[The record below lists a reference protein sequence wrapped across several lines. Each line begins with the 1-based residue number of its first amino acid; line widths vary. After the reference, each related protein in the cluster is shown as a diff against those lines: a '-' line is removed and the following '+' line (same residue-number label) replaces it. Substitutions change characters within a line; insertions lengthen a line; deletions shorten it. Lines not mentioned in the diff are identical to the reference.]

1 MGHRSAACQAARRP
15 TWRGAPDVRTTIPHP
30 SRRSRCTGAWTLG
43 AALVASVAL
52 AGMSSGAGPRVA
64 DRGCVAG
71 DAGGAVRCQDVL
83 NNSLNGI
90 SIHILGH

>member
-1 MGHRSAACQAARRP
+1 VS
-15 TWRGAPDVRTTIPHP
+15 TTIPHP
-30 SRRSRCTGAWTLG
+30 SRRSRCTGAWALG
-43 AALVASVAL
+43 TALIASAVLAAVSSVVATHP
-52 AGMSSGAGPRVA
+52 GAGPRVA

-71 DAGGAVRCQDVL
+71 DAGGAVHCQDVL

>member
-1 MGHRSAACQAARRP
+1 MR
-15 TWRGAPDVRTTIPHP
+15 TIPHP
-30 SRRSRCTGAWTLG
+30 SRPSRCSGASAVGTALIAS
-43 AALVASVAL
+43 AALAAV
-52 AGMSSGAGPRVA
+52 SSAAAQAGAGPRVA

>member
-1 MGHRSAACQAARRP
+1 
-15 TWRGAPDVRTTIPHP
+15 VRTTIPHP
-30 SRRSRCTGAWTLG
+30 SRGSGRTGAWALG
-43 AALVASVAL
+43 TAVTASAVLAAV
-52 AGMSSGAGPRVA
+52 SSAATQPGAGPRVA

>member
-1 MGHRSAACQAARRP
+1 VRS
-15 TWRGAPDVRTTIPHP
+15 TIPHP
-30 SRRSRCTGAWTLG
+30 SRGSRRTDAWALGTGLIAS
-43 AALVASVAL
+43 AALAAV
-52 AGMSSGAGPRVA
+52 SSAATQPGAGPRVA

-90 SIHILGH
+90 SVHILGH

>member
-1 MGHRSAACQAARRP
+1 
-15 TWRGAPDVRTTIPHP
+15 VRTTIPHP
-30 SRRSRCTGAWTLG
+30 SRRSRCAGATALIASG
-43 AALVASVAL
+43 VLAAVSSAATHPAS
-52 AGMSSGAGPRVA
+52 GPRVA